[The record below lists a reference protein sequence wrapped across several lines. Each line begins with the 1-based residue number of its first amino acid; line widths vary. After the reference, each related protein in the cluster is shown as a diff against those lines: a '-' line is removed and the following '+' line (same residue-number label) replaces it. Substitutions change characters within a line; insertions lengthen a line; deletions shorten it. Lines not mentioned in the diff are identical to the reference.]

1 MGRRAE
7 RDDIEDE
14 CTVRKSPRQL
24 RKALSS
30 SRTTTTPSAC
40 SSPGSCAGAATPSS
54 KARSSDEALALGDD
68 LELLVADLVMPSI
81 GGVELADAMRARIPG
96 LHVLFTSGHC
106 RIGNSFGPDDPLLAK
121 PFTAAELLQRVRQ
134 LIDPRS

>member
-1 MGRRAE
+1 MHCAESTPTASKGVVLVADDDDAVRALIA
-7 RDDIEDE
+7 RILRGSGY
-14 CTVRKSPRQL
+14 TVL
-24 RKALSS
+24 EA
-30 SRTTTTPSAC
+30 RT
-40 SSPGSCAGAATPSS
+40 
-54 KARSSDEALALGDD
+54 SDEALALGDD

-96 LHVLFTSGHC
+96 LHVLFTSGYC

>member
-1 MGRRAE
+1 MHCAE
-7 RDDIEDE
+7 
-14 CTVRKSPRQL
+14 SPRAASKGVVLVADDDDAVRALITRIL
-24 RKALSS
+24 R
-30 SRTTTTPSAC
+30 
-40 SSPGSCAGAATPSS
+40 GSGYTVLE
-54 KARSSDEALALGDD
+54 ARSSDEAMALGDD
-68 LELLVADLVMPSI
+68 LELLVADLVMPST